1 MVPAATNGLWR
12 HRATKN
18 VLDGQTFNRVLR
30 SLVSAMVT
38 SIADPIGLV
47 IKVPPM
53 VLLHQMLNKR
63 ARDHTH
69 ALVVITAAPGV
80 VVLPV
85 VAEGVKHIVN
95 RTGSNSMM
103 AAMKI
108 DRTMRGVRTKAHCHT
123 AMKQIFGRSSDR
135 CPQAKSRYSAHDFT
149 KSN

>member
-1 MVPAATNGLWR
+1 MFGCAAACGWLADASMAQSSSKQEFAPLPNYGQSESEAIELIPYRRFNG
-12 HRATKN
+12 
-18 VLDGQTFNRVLR
+18 
-30 SLVSAMVT
+30 
-38 SIADPIGLV
+38 
-47 IKVPPM
+47 PM
-53 VLLHQMLNKR
+53 VLLHQMVNKR